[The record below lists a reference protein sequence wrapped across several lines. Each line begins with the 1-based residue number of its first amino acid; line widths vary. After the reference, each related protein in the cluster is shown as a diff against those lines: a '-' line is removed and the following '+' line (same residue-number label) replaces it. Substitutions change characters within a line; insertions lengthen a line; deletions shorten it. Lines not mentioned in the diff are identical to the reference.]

1 MDKKKK
7 DAHHAIKLSH
17 YSVSKDEFVDIENM
31 AQEHLVNML
40 YKIVKDSNYLANFRV
55 SVSTGDGG
63 RVSDNATLKFTDTSP
78 NFNASL
84 YEVEDFSQ

>member
-17 YSVSKDEFVDIENM
+17 YSVSKDEYLDIEDM

-40 YKIVKDSNYLANFRV
+40 YKLVKDANYLANFKV
-55 SVSTGDGG
+55 KVSTGDGEH
-63 RVSDNATLKFTDTSP
+63 VTEDATLKFTGMSP
-78 NFNASL
+78 NFT
-84 YEVEDFSQ
+84 V

>member
-1 MDKKKK
+1 MDEQKKGV
-7 DAHHAIKLSH
+7 HHAIKLSH
-17 YSVSKDEFVDIENM
+17 YSVSKDEFVDIEDM

-40 YKIVKDSNYLANFRV
+40 YKIAKDSNYLANFKV

-63 RVSDNATLKFTDTSP
+63 TVTDNATLKFTDTSP

-84 YEVEDFSQ
+84 